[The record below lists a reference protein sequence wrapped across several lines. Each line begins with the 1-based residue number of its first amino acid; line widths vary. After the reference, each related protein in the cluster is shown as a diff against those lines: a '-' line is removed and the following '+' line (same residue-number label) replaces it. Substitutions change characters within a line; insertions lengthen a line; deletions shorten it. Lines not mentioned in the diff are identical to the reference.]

1 MDLHIREV
9 TLEMFAKLR
18 ERGIAI
24 IALITNLSD
33 MNLMEGS
40 NIYIRNGDSVEE
52 SEIYPL

>member
-1 MDLHIREV
+1 
-9 TLEMFAKLR
+9 MFAKLR